1 MAKPLTLLESVLVQ
15 ILVQLTPSNVSD
27 EWNAAGE
34 PYKIAVLVR
43 TGLTKQQAN
52 KALGR

>member
-15 ILVQLTPSNVSD
+15 ILIHNIDSDLSNDYVV
-27 EWNAAGE
+27 
-34 PYKIAVLVR
+34 KVLMR

-52 KALGR
+52 KAVGR

>member
-15 ILVQLTPSNVSD
+15 ILVQVIHPDVPSKRY
-27 EWNAAGE
+27 EE
-34 PYKIAVLVR
+34 ILMR

>member
-1 MAKPLTLLESVLVQ
+1 MTMAKPLTLLESVLVQ
-15 ILVQLTPSNVSD
+15 ILVQTMENYAEEKPVEILM
-27 EWNAAGE
+27 
-34 PYKIAVLVR
+34 R

>member
-15 ILVQLTPSNVSD
+15 ILVQVCLEASD
-27 EWNAAGE
+27 ESRV
-34 PYKIAVLVR
+34 KVLMR

>member
-15 ILVQLTPSNVSD
+15 ILVQTMEADCMGRDYMEKALM
-27 EWNAAGE
+27 
-34 PYKIAVLVR
+34 R

>member
-15 ILVQLTPSNVSD
+15 MLVQLMRDVVHVEEALT
-27 EWNAAGE
+27 
-34 PYKIAVLVR
+34 ILQR

>member
-15 ILVQLTPSNVSD
+15 ILVQVI
-27 EWNAAGE
+27 
-34 PYKIAVLVR
+34 PYKAELSREHLVEILMR

>member
-15 ILVQLTPSNVSD
+15 ILVQVIPGDTSSNHEVT
-27 EWNAAGE
+27 
-34 PYKIAVLVR
+34 ILMR

>member
-15 ILVQLTPSNVSD
+15 ILVQLIPNDVVYP
-27 EWNAAGE
+27 EE
-34 PYKIAVLVR
+34 ILMR

>member
-15 ILVQLTPSNVSD
+15 ILVQTINVELPD
-27 EWNAAGE
+27 DYQVE
-34 PYKIAVLVR
+34 ILMR

>member
-15 ILVQLTPSNVSD
+15 ILVQLTP
-27 EWNAAGE
+27 AGTKTE
-34 PYKIAVLVR
+34 YAIEILMR

>member
-15 ILVQLTPSNVSD
+15 ILVQTIDVELSD
-27 EWNAAGE
+27 E
-34 PYKIAVLVR
+34 YHVKILMR

>member
-15 ILVQLTPSNVSD
+15 ILVQLMPEHISD
-27 EWNAAGE
+27 HYATG
-34 PYKIAVLVR
+34 ILVR

>member
-15 ILVQLTPSNVSD
+15 ILVALLRNEVHVD
-27 EWNAAGE
+27 E
-34 PYKIAVLVR
+34 AVVILQR

>member
-15 ILVQLTPSNVSD
+15 ILVQLITPD
-27 EWNAAGE
+27 L
-34 PYKIAVLVR
+34 PDYLQDKILLR

>member
-15 ILVQLTPSNVSD
+15 ILVALLRNEVHVD
-27 EWNAAGE
+27 EAAT
-34 PYKIAVLVR
+34 ILMR

>member
-15 ILVQLTPSNVSD
+15 ILVQVMHSGHCTDSQRQEEALLRV
-27 EWNAAGE
+27 
-34 PYKIAVLVR
+34 
-43 TGLTKQQAN
+43 GLTKQQAN

>member
-15 ILVQLTPSNVSD
+15 ILVQTMKVYGMENDYMEKALM
-27 EWNAAGE
+27 
-34 PYKIAVLVR
+34 R